1 MKYAKHLKCL
11 YYIGKCSKYLYYMKK
26 VLCVCALAVVA
37 VLGLSCATK
46 YGCICKKAIKE
57 LF

>member
-26 VLCVCALAVVA
+26 VLCFCGITVVA
-37 VLGLSCATK
+37 LLGISLISKSNC
-46 YGCICKKAIKE
+46 GIKALKGMM
-57 LF
+57 